1 MSDLTTVEWHPA
13 LNAMLNVTSLV
24 FLVRGRI
31 AIARGDIAIHRR
43 RMLGAL
49 TASAVFLVSYL
60 VRLTTE
66 GAHKYP
72 GDSWDRTLYLTTLFT
87 HSVMAAVLVPLVV
100 IALRRALRRDFEA
113 HKRLV
118 RFAWPIWAY
127 VSTTGVAVYVML
139 YHVAPALH
147 P

>member
-1 MSDLTTVEWHPA
+1 MDWHPA
-13 LNAMLNVTSLV
+13 LNAALNVTSLM

-31 AIARGDIAIHRR
+31 AIARGDIASHRR

-49 TASAVFLVSYL
+49 TASAVFLVSY
-60 VRLTTE
+60 VARMMTT

-72 GDSWDRTLYLTTLFT
+72 GDGWDRILYLTTLFT

-118 RFAWPIWAY
+118 RFAWPIWVF
-127 VSTTGVAVYVML
+127 VSTTGVAVYAML
-139 YHVAPALH
+139 YHVAPALN